1 MEEQKDDGAAL
12 ARAGAAWSS
21 TRMATLETTQRC
33 EDTMG
38 ASLDE
43 SSDGDTA
50 WRGVAEG
57 AGSGGVQETRVDLG
71 IA

>member
-1 MEEQKDDGAAL
+1 
-12 ARAGAAWSS
+12 
-21 TRMATLETTQRC
+21 MATLETAQRC

-38 ASLDE
+38 ANLDE

-57 AGSGGVQETRVDLG
+57 VGSCGVQETWGGSRDCVRRRRG
-71 IA
+71 IGSRRGTTRWGGIMG